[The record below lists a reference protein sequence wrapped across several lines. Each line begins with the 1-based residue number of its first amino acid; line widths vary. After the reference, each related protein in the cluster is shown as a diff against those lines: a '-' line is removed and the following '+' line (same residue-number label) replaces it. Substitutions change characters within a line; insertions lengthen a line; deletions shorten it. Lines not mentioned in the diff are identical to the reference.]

1 MMKAAILGFGKS
13 GNCAYKLLKQMGYE
27 DIDIF
32 DDASGKEYPSV
43 ETYVD
48 IYDKTV
54 VSPGI
59 DVKKHSNIPAKI
71 TSEAELAFEAMNEE
85 AKIIAIT
92 GTNGKSTTTHLTA
105 QILNNAG
112 VKTVACGNIGF
123 PFGEAV
129 SDKNIKVFA
138 LELSSF
144 QIDLLKRFKAEAA
157 CVINVTQDHL
167 DRYGSMEA
175 YYAAKLKLL
184 KFIDEDG
191 LFFAGKD
198 PIIEKA
204 AENYKFISK
213 FIDKNLSVFPKL
225 KGKILDFGSFGV
237 DTFYF
242 NLYGRHNMINLAF
255 ALGLASRIVP
265 FEGDVT
271 EYIKG
276 LSGMPHRTE
285 TVGIYDGVT
294 YINDSKGTNVD
305 SVITALESAVK
316 PTYLLIGGR
325 DKKSDYTA
333 LAPLINKNVS
343 RLIYFGEAAGLIKG
357 QLKGL
362 INAEE
367 ESFNSLE
374 EAVKYSAQTAEKGAT
389 VLLSPAC
396 TSFDE
401 FKSYEDRGEKFALYV
416 KKYAGGEK

>member
-13 GNCAYKLLKQMGYE
+13 GNCAYKLLKQMGYK

-71 TSEAELAFEAMNEE
+71 TSEAELAFEAMSED

-123 PFGEAV
+123 TFGEAV
-129 SDKNIKVFA
+129 EDKTVKVFA

-144 QIDLLKRFKAEAA
+144 QIDLLERFKAEAA

-204 AENYKFISK
+204 VENYKFISK

-225 KGKILDFGSFGV
+225 KGKILDFGPFSV

-242 NLYGRHNMINLAF
+242 NLYGHHNIINLAF

-285 TVGIYDGVT
+285 QIGIYGGVT

-362 INAEE
+362 IEVEE

-374 EAVKYSAQTAEKGAT
+374 EAVKHSAQTAEKGTT